1 MSTTLGQLALADL
14 ADTGRLLGD
23 AGPLLTLA
31 VVIVVGVGFGGLA
44 KLVRLPGVTG
54 QILAGV
60 LIGRV
65 GFDLFGEAPVQGLQP
80 LTHFALGLIAFT
92 VGSHLNVRRLR
103 NAGRRLF
110 MLLLTESLVTPL
122 VVFGALW
129 FLGGKDVSAKTA
141 LLLATAAIA
150 TAPATIVALVKETR
164 AKGVFVKTLVAAVA
178 LNNMA
183 CIVLF
188 EIARAFS
195 RAPQGGGPTLFES
208 LAAPG
213 KQLLAAIL
221 IGGIMGLAVEQ
232 ISRITVRRQFLATAA
247 IAALLLASGAATYVG
262 ASPMLACLFMGMVQ
276 TNLSPS
282 REKLVDTAFDDFEPV
297 ILAVFFT
304 LAGMHLAL
312 EHLAAVGLIAALFFF
327 GRCAGKALAA
337 DLAMRLA
344 RATNRVRKNLR
355 IALIPQAG
363 VAVGLVILI
372 QEDPGFSDIADAFA
386 AVVLSVVTINEIVG
400 PILTRR
406 ALARCGELGMDRSR
420 LIDFLQEQNIVTDLE
435 ADTKEQAIRKL
446 AEVLVRSHHLKGVDQ
461 AAFLQSVLDREA
473 EMSTCLGGGLA
484 IPHGDLDKSAGIF
497 GVMGLSSRGLAF
509 QTPDGKPVHCMV
521 LLATPPDQRQR
532 HLEVLAALAR
542 HIGTNPEVQ
551 RSLFNASSPAH
562 AYEIIHGEEAMDFN
576 YFLEEP

>member
-1 MSTTLGQLALADL
+1 MNIVPLPDL
-14 ADTGRLLGD
+14 EQ
-23 AGPLLTLA
+23 AGPLLALA
-31 VVIVVGVGFGGLA
+31 VVIVVGVVFGSLA
-44 KLVRLPGVTG
+44 KLVRLPSVTG

-60 LIGRV
+60 LIGKV
-65 GFDLFGEAPVQGLQP
+65 GLDLFGEGPIGGLQP

-92 VGSHLNVRRLR
+92 VGSHLNVRRLH

-110 MLLLTESLVTPL
+110 LLLLTESMITPV
-122 VVFGALW
+122 VVFTALW
-129 FLGGKDVSAKTA
+129 ALGGEAVSSKTA

-164 AKGVFVKTLVAAVA
+164 ARGVFVKTLIAAVA

-188 EIARAFS
+188 EVARAFS
-195 RAPQGGGPTLFES
+195 RAPQGGGPTFVQSLSGPALQF
-208 LAAPG
+208 LAAV
-213 KQLLAAIL
+213 L
-221 IGGIMGLAVEQ
+221 IGGLTGLAVEL
-232 ISRITVRRQFLATAA
+232 IGRVTVRRHGLATAA
-247 IAALLLASGAATYVG
+247 IGALLLASGAATYVG
-262 ASPMLACLFMGMVQ
+262 VSPLLACLFMGLVQ

-282 REKLVDTAFDDFEPV
+282 RDKLVDTAFEDFEPV

-304 LAGMHLAL
+304 LAGMHLELQHL
-312 EHLAAVGLIAALFFF
+312 ETVGLIAALLFC
-327 GRCAGKALAA
+327 GRLGGKVLAA

-344 RATNRVRKNLR
+344 RATDRVRQNLGL
-355 IALIPQAG
+355 ALVPQAG

-372 QEDPGFSDIADAFA
+372 QEDARFSEIADSFA

-406 ALARCGELGMDRSR
+406 ALSRCGEVGMDRSR
-420 LIDFLQEQNIVTDLE
+420 LIDFLQEQNIVTDLG
-435 ADTKEQAIRKL
+435 AQTKEQAIRKL
-446 AEVLVRSHHLKGVDQ
+446 VEVLIRSHGLTNVDQ

-484 IPHGDLDKSAGIF
+484 IPHGELVGSEGIF
-497 GVMGLSSRGLAF
+497 GVMGLSRQGLPF
-509 QTPDGKPVHCMV
+509 ETPDGKPVHCMV
-521 LLATPPDQRQR
+521 LLATPLDQRQR

-562 AYEIIHGEEAMDFN
+562 AYDVLHGEEAMDFN
-576 YFLEEP
+576 YFLEES